1 MKLGVRAARL
11 LTARRAVL
19 SAILLTAPGVVL
31 ITAGCARDDRDADP
45 IEDDGPSLIDGG
57 SGQVESDA
65 SLETS
70 TPDAAA
76 ACGTATWCMVET
88 HVSPSNLLRA
98 VWGTGASDVWAA
110 GSGGTI
116 IHYDGSDWSPV
127 SSGVRNTINAIWGS
141 GPDDVYLAG
150 SADAI
155 FHGARGAGQSP
166 VVTKLAL
173 GREGIEGK
181 KINTVWGTSP
191 DDVRLGT
198 DAFDYFDDFWR
209 SATQLVLARS
219 DAGEP
224 GWTPTPVR
232 AEGDPYGGIA
242 RCIWGTSSQDF
253 WISASELLRP
263 GREAIVYH
271 ARAGSAGIVVTEV
284 DSQSSSIIESIYGT
298 SPNDVWAVGAGG
310 TIRHISSADVRW
322 QVVTSP
328 TRENLRSVWAS
339 APDDVWAVGDKGT
352 ILHYDGKTFTLSDA
366 QLPPGRTPDLYGV
379 WGSGPHDVWI
389 VGDAIALHYAG
400 PKSAKEATSLGENGT
415 P

>member
-1 MKLGVRAARL
+1 MKIDVRAPRFIP
-11 LTARRAVL
+11 ARRAVL
-19 SAILLTAPGVVL
+19 SAILLAAPGVL
-31 ITAGCARDDRDADP
+31 LFTASCARDDRDAAP
-45 IEDDGPSLIDGG
+45 SEEDASSLIDAGTG
-57 SGQVESDA
+57 EAESDA
-65 SLETS
+65 SLEAS
-70 TPDAAA
+70 APDAAV
-76 ACGTATWCMVET
+76 ACGAATWCMVET

-116 IHYDGSDWSPV
+116 IHFDGSDWSPV

-155 FHGARGAGQSP
+155 FHGARAAGQSP

-173 GREGIEGK
+173 GRQGIEGK

-198 DAFDYFDDFWR
+198 DAFDYFDNGWR

-224 GWTPTPVR
+224 GWSPTPVR
-232 AEGDPYGGIA
+232 AEGDPYDGIA

-253 WISASELLRP
+253 WISASELLGR
-263 GREAIVYH
+263 GREAILYH
-271 ARAGSAGIVVTEV
+271 AKAGNNGLVVTEV
-284 DSQSSSIIESIYGT
+284 DSQTSSIIEAIHGT
-298 SPNDVWAVGAGG
+298 SSNDVWAVGAGG

-322 QVVTSP
+322 QVVPSP
-328 TRENLRSVWAS
+328 TRVNLHAVWAS

-366 QLPPGRTPDLYGV
+366 ELPPGRTPDLYGV

-400 PKSAKEATSLGENGT
+400 PKSAKESASLGEDGT